1 MALLTTRNS
10 CWLNK
15 LHNLE
20 EDRPKYLTN
29 LPPSIPQNLASQNPH
44 YKTRQENQPW
54 KFSKSLPLIQLSLFF
69 LLIFFLCSLSFL
81 TTFTL
86 FTIVNLVC
94 ATVRFIGFVTKHNLH
109 NFEFSITKNVD
120 GPQIAIIITTV
131 LMFNRIFWFCIS
143 VLSSIALQFY
153 CFTVF

>member
-1 MALLTTRNS
+1 MIKIKMALLTTRNS

-29 LPPSIPQNLASQNPH
+29 LPPSIPQNLASQSPH
-44 YKTRQENQPW
+44 ITKPGKKIIPDNL
-54 KFSKSLPLIQLSLFF
+54 SKSLPLIQLSLFPLF
-69 LLIFFLCSLSFL
+69 SSSLSFL

-94 ATVRFIGFVTKHNLH
+94 ATVRFIGFVTKHNFH

-131 LMFNRIFWFCIS
+131 LMFNRIF
-143 VLSSIALQFY
+143 
-153 CFTVF
+153 

>member
-54 KFSKSLPLIQLSLFF
+54 KFSKSLPLIQLSLFAD
-69 LLIFFLCSLSFL
+69 LSPLFSFVSNH
-81 TTFTL
+81 FTL

-109 NFEFSITKNVD
+109 NFEFSITKNVN
-120 GPQIAIIITTV
+120 GPQIAILITTSV

-143 VLSSIALQFY
+143 VLSSIALQFC
-153 CFTVF
+153 CFTAF